1 MSLVNVLLLCVMNLT
16 HCVLCASLIIVEALE
31 EVVSFA
37 NDLLFIVLC
46 VLMCCL
52 LWPAAA

>member
-1 MSLVNVLLLCVMNLT
+1 VLLLCVMNLT

>member
-1 MSLVNVLLLCVMNLT
+1 VLLLCVMNLT
-16 HCVLCASLIIVEALE
+16 HCVSCASLIIFEALE